1 MLPSRNA
8 SRRTYSKLEAPG
20 TKWKERVNAARP
32 SGKCRTV
39 VMLLVLQTQTR
50 GHSRMMGMGQEDG
63 GGDQGGGAGD
73 MVTRPPSIV
82 NVGLGY
88 NNTQAS

>member
-1 MLPSRNA
+1 
-8 SRRTYSKLEAPG
+8 
-20 TKWKERVNAARP
+20 
-32 SGKCRTV
+32 
-39 VMLLVLQTQTR
+39 MLLVLQTQAR
-50 GHSRMMGMGQEDG
+50 GHSRMMGMGQEND